1 MHKQRFV
8 SSLNDATAVGEPL
21 FVAGNRDDRRIE
33 RSVRHSSQDL
43 IDLTLLRLPPS
54 LNLLA
59 NEAIRGVV
67 AQSPLI
73 AHFGA

>member
-54 LNLLA
+54 LN
-59 NEAIRGVV
+59 
-67 AQSPLI
+67 
-73 AHFGA
+73 